1 MHYLILFI
9 LQLSLIH
16 NKELKAMST
25 EQNLNK
31 QQKTIIL
38 GAGCFWCVEAI
49 FEQLKGVEKVESGYC
64 GGESINPTYEEVCSG
79 NSKHIEVCKITYH
92 PSVIS
97 FEDLLSIFWQI
108 HDPTTPNRQGN
119 DIGEQYQSVVFCNN
133 EIELK
138 IAQEMKDSLNKNKVF
153 KQAVVTEI
161 RSMKPFYKAENYHQ
175 NYYNN
180 NSYQPYCKFVV
191 QPKLEKFKKSYKE
204 QLKSNQ

>member
-16 NKELKAMST
+16 NKELKAMSI

-64 GGESINPTYEEVCSG
+64 GGESNNPTYEEVCSG

>member
-108 HDPTTPNRQGN
+108 HDPTKPNRQGN

-180 NSYQPYCKFVV
+180 NSFQPYCKFVV

>member
-1 MHYLILFI
+1 
-9 LQLSLIH
+9 
-16 NKELKAMST
+16 
-25 EQNLNK
+25 
-31 QQKTIIL
+31 
-38 GAGCFWCVEAI
+38 
-49 FEQLKGVEKVESGYC
+49 
-64 GGESINPTYEEVCSG
+64 
-79 NSKHIEVCKITYH
+79 
-92 PSVIS
+92 
-97 FEDLLSIFWQI
+97 
-108 HDPTTPNRQGN
+108 
-119 DIGEQYQSVVFCNN
+119 VVFCNN